1 MCSKKK
7 KSSARDGKGGGAI
20 SGSLE
25 RRYSSRG
32 MNEGKEPSRHLAEES
47 RWRKR
52 QVRRPRGGRVPGN
65 LRKKVP
71 RAGAEGEAG
80 ERAEAKSR
88 GAWEAMVKRDARS
101 SCAKGS
107 H

>member
-1 MCSKKK
+1 M
-7 KSSARDGKGGGAI
+7 
-20 SGSLE
+20 
-25 RRYSSRG
+25 
-32 MNEGKEPSRHLAEES
+32 
-47 RWRKR
+47 
-52 QVRRPRGGRVPGN
+52 RRPRGGRVPGN

-88 GAWEAMVKRDARS
+88 GAWEAMVKRDARA